1 MKPSRPI
8 AEAGHGRVHEIDL
21 LRFVAA
27 MAVLFYH
34 YAFRGYAAD
43 GLSVMPLP
51 LLAPVAK
58 YGYLGVELF
67 FMISGFV
74 ILMSVRGG
82 SLRAFFISR
91 CVRLYP
97 AFLACCC
104 LTFVV
109 LSLCGQQQ
117 LNGWQFLANL
127 TMLSGFAG
135 VPLVDGAY
143 WSLLVEMRFYGMVAL
158 LLWLGQLSRAQW
170 WLGCWLV
177 VVVLDEW
184 LGQGR
189 LRSLLIVDYAAYFV
203 AGALCYLIWERG
215 PSAPRLALLLAC
227 WVLALFQSLRALGP
241 FERHYATAMSRPAVA
256 GLISF
261 FFLVLLLVALRRTG
275 CLGRRSWTLA
285 GALTYPLYLLHQNI
299 GYAIFNLA
307 YPSWPAPL
315 LLLLVTMLVL
325 VLAYGVH
332 RGVERRYAAPFKHC
346 LHQWLD
352 MALARWAQW
361 KRM

>member
-1 MKPSRPI
+1 M

-21 LRFVAA
+21 LRFTAA

-43 GLSVMPLP
+43 GLSAMPLP

-82 SLRAFFISR
+82 SLRAFVISR

-97 AFLACCC
+97 AFWACCS
-104 LTFVV
+104 LTFV
-109 LSLCGQQQ
+109 LLQLCGATQ
-117 LNGWQFLANL
+117 LQLSGWQFLANL

-143 WSLLVEMRFYGMVAL
+143 WSLLVEMRFYALVAL
-158 LLWLGQLSRAQW
+158 LLWLGQLPRAQW

-203 AGALCYLIWERG
+203 AGAVCYLIWERG
-215 PSAPRLALLLAC
+215 ASPARLGLLLAC
-227 WVLALFQSLRALGP
+227 WGLALFQSLRALAP
-241 FERHYATAMSRPAVA
+241 FEQHYATAMNRPVVA
-256 GLISF
+256 GLITL
-261 FFLVLLLVALRRTG
+261 FFLALLLVALRRTG
-275 CLGRRSWTLA
+275 MLGRRSWTLA
-285 GALTYPLYLLHQNI
+285 GALTYPVYLLHQNI
-299 GYAIFNLA
+299 GYALFNLA
-307 YPSWPAPL
+307 YPRWPAPL
-315 LLLLVTMLVL
+315 LLLLVTLLVL
-325 VLAYGVH
+325 ALAYGVH
-332 RGVERRYAAPFKHC
+332 RGVERRYATSFKRC
-346 LHQWLD
+346 LNHWFDLAQ
-352 MALARWAQW
+352 ARWAQG
-361 KRM
+361 KRL